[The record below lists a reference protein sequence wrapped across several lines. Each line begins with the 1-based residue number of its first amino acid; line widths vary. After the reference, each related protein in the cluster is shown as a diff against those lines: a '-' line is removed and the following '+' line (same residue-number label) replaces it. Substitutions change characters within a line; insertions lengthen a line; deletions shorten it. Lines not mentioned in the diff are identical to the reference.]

1 MKLNARRGAFFAIL
15 ASVLM
20 FAMNLGD
27 LWNGLQSE
35 HWPQTEGVIQSA
47 AIIRSSTGK
56 GGHTDDARVSYS
68 YQVDGQKFLGDQ
80 FAFGAIDWFGTQN
93 QAILARYPVG
103 KKVQVYYS
111 PNNSQL
117 AVLETG
123 IVGETWFI
131 FGFCISFIL
140 AGTMILLFYKR

>member
-1 MKLNARRGAFFAIL
+1 MNVRRGAFFAIL
-15 ASVLM
+15 GGVVM

-27 LWNGLQSE
+27 LWHGLQSE

-47 AIIRSSTGK
+47 AINRHSTGK
-56 GGHTDDARVSYS
+56 GGHTYDVDVSYS
-68 YQVDGQKFLGDQ
+68 YQVNGQIFLGDQ
-80 FAFGAIDWFGTQN
+80 FAFGDINWFGTQN
-93 QAILARYPVG
+93 QAIFARYPVG
-103 KKVQVYYS
+103 KKVQVHYS

-123 IVGETWFI
+123 IVGEAWFI

-140 AGTMILLFYKR
+140 AGTMILLFYRRG